1 MWYQGLAGLSAL
13 QILAVLA
20 VFLHLT
26 IVSVTLYL
34 HRYSAHRSLQLNTA
48 IKHLF
53 RFWLWLTTGMSTKE
67 WTAIHRKH
75 HAQCETPQDPH
86 SPVVVGLGKVFWQ
99 GTELYKQANT
109 PETLEKY
116 GKGTPDDWVEHH
128 LYAKSAL
135 GISLML
141 IIDIL
146 LFGAIGITV
155 WAIQMIWIPLTAA
168 GVINGIGHAWGYRN
182 FESPDAARNILPW
195 GIIIGGEELHNNHH
209 TYPNSPK
216 LSVKWWEFDIGW
228 FWIRTLKLLGLA
240 KVRSMGPL
248 AIRVPGK
255 RLIDIDTTWATLN
268 DRFNILAQY
277 SKQVVFPLVNLEK
290 SKTDRV
296 GKKILNRVKVLI
308 CRDQIARIITKGK
321 KPQADIRNLLAQHPN
336 LERIYDMR
344 KALQSI
350 WQKGAQNINE
360 MSQELQAWC
369 LEAEASQIQALKDFA
384 DYLRSYSM
392 PRANALH

>member
-34 HRYSAHRSLQLNTA
+34 HRYSAHRSLQLNAA

-86 SPVVVGLGKVFWQ
+86 SPVIVGLSKVFWQ

-116 GKGTPDDWVEHH
+116 GKGTPDDWIEHH
-128 LYAKSAL
+128 LYTKSAL

-228 FWIRTLKLLGLA
+228 FWISALKLMGLA
-240 KVRSMGPL
+240 KVGNKGPI

-255 RLIDIDTTWATLN
+255 RLIDADTTWATLN

-290 SKTDRV
+290 SKTDRG
-296 GKKILNRVKVLI
+296 GKKILNHVKFLI
-308 CRDQIARIITKGK
+308 CRDQMARIVAKGK
-321 KPQADIRNLLAQHPN
+321 KPQTDIRNLLAQHPN

-344 KALQSI
+344 NALQSI

-360 MSQELQAWC
+360 MSQDLQAWC
-369 LEAEASQIQALKDFA
+369 LEAEASQIQALRDFA